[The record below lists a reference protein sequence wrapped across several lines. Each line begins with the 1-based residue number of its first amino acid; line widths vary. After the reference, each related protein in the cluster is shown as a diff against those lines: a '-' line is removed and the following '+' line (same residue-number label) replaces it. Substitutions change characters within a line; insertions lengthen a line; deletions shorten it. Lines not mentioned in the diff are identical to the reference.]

1 MIRIMIADDHG
12 LVRFGLKRFFSFQT
26 DILVTGEAE
35 SGAEVLEILGR
46 GGNFDLLLLDLSMPG
61 ISGFELL
68 ARIRAANKSLPILV
82 FSIQNATT
90 VARRVFQI
98 GASGFISKGCA
109 EEMLVDAVRKVA
121 TGGRFLDPSLTEQLI
136 FDLPPQ
142 EKDAP
147 HHKLS
152 ERELLILKLFAQGK
166 TGNEIAE
173 MLAISKKTVSTHKT
187 NLMLKMNFNSL
198 ADMVIYATD
207 YGLID

>member
-1 MIRIMIADDHG
+1 MIADDHG

-82 FSIQNATT
+82 FSIQNAAT

-121 TGGRFLDPSLTEQLI
+121 AGGRFLDPSLTEQLI

-173 MLAISKKTVSTHKT
+173 KLAISKKTVSTHKT
-187 NLMLKMNFNSL
+187 NLMQKMNFNSL